1 MYNMTFD
8 IKGIQYKRV
17 SKPMARK
24 AYDTGKDVVICACKL
39 RPGKPWYPEAII
51 NNLSKNSFNSSV
63 NEYEWNNCNAE
74 AGYYAAFYIEV

>member
-24 AYDTGKDVVICACKL
+24 AYNEGKKILLCPCKL
-39 RPGKPWYPEAII
+39 MPGGVWNHGIAVT
-51 NNLSKNSFNSSV
+51 NATGRTFDRTA
-63 NEYEWNNCNAE
+63 NEFEYYNCNAE
-74 AGYYAAFYIEV
+74 AGYYAAFYIEA

>member
-51 NNLSKNSFNSSV
+51 NNLSKNSFNSS
-63 NEYEWNNCNAE
+63 EYEWYNCNAE